1 MKKMKLVF
9 LVFVVTCILSI
20 MNVKAS
26 YLVISGIT
34 IPRFSGIYT
43 SDEAVKD
50 TFSNQYMK
58 KIGAVDKNS
67 GDGRAIEAQIQGALT
82 GFILLNDNQFTVLPN
97 SNSGYGEMP
106 GTYRILLKSKKSLIT
121 EAYFT
126 GKWVLDENL
135 LY

>member
-67 GDGRAIEAQIQGALT
+67 GDGRAIEAQIRGTLT
-82 GFILLNDNQFTVLPN
+82 GFILLNGNQFTVLPN
-97 SNSGYGEMP
+97 SNSC
-106 GTYRILLKSKKSLIT
+106 
-121 EAYFT
+121 
-126 GKWVLDENL
+126 L
-135 LY
+135 LYTSDAADD